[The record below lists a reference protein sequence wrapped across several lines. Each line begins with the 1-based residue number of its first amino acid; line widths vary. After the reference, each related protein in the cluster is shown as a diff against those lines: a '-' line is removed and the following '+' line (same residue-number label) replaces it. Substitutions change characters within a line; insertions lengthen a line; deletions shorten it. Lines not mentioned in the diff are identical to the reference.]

1 MRTSGVD
8 VSNSPILLLV
18 EDENLI
24 SLALAE
30 ELVSGG
36 YVVVT
41 AHDGHLAIEELRSDA
56 ARFQAVITDIRLGEG
71 PDGWAVAHTAR
82 ELSPTIS
89 VVYMSGD
96 SAAGWASNGVPDSVM
111 LPKPFAPAQLVTAVS
126 ALITQA
132 DAIRLRST

>member
-8 VSNSPILLLV
+8 VSKSPILLLV

-71 PDGWAVAHTAR
+71 P
-82 ELSPTIS
+82 
-89 VVYMSGD
+89 M
-96 SAAGWASNGVPDSVM
+96 AGRSRTQLANCRP
-111 LPKPFAPAQLVTAVS
+111 PF
-126 ALITQA
+126 
-132 DAIRLRST
+132 RSST

>member
-1 MRTSGVD
+1 MSE
-8 VSNSPILLLV
+8 SPILLLV

-24 SLALAE
+24 ALALAD

-36 YVVVT
+36 YTVVT
-41 AHDGHLAIEELRSDA
+41 AHDGQLALDEIHADVS
-56 ARFQAVITDIRLGEG
+56 RFRAVITDIRLGAG
-71 PDGWAVAHTAR
+71 PDGWSVAHAAR
-82 ELSPTIS
+82 EVSPTIS

-96 SAAGWASNGVPDSVM
+96 SAGGWAANGVPESVM
-111 LPKPFAPAQLVTAVS
+111 LAKPFAPAQLVTAVS